1 MIVYS
6 DLNGEWTTPAG
17 AHARYTYRSDTADWN
32 VLSSI
37 HAPTDEYGIPTGLSG
52 WAFDI
57 GGYLGAVSI
66 ALALD
71 NPGLSVLCVEPVPD
85 NLRLIEANI
94 AANGVSD
101 RVFVLQGSAGSDP
114 VVRYGGTGNDPAEH
128 HAFVGNTQFIV
139 DGVPHERVTLAC
151 YSLTALME
159 TIPTLAFL
167 KIDCEGCEWSFL
179 ADPAIGRVERIV
191 GEWHPPG
198 SWAELERLLEPT
210 HVLTAI
216 GEHGFKAVLR

>member
-1 MIVYS
+1 MIVYT

-17 AHARYTYRSDTADWN
+17 AHARYTYRSDTNDWN
-32 VLSSI
+32 TLSSI

-57 GGYLGAVSI
+57 GGYLGAVAI

-71 NPGLSVLCVEPVPD
+71 NPDLSVLCVEPVPD

-94 AANGVSD
+94 AANHVED
-101 RVFVLQGSAGSDP
+101 RVFLLSGSAGTNP
-114 VVRYGGTGNDPAEH
+114 VVNFGGQGNDSAEH
-128 HAFVGNTQFIV
+128 HAFVGNA
-139 DGVPHERVTLAC
+139 EYVTWGTAHQSVTVAC
-151 YSLTALME
+151 YSLSALME
-159 TIPTLAFL
+159 SIPTLAFL

-198 SWAELERLLEPT
+198 TFADLERLLEPT